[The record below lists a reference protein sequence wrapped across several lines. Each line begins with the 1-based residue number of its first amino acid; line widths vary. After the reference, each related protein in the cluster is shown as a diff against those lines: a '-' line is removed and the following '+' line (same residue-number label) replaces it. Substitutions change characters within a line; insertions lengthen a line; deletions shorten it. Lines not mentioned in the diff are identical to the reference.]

1 MAHLTPQEANS
12 GGHSMMGSKV
22 HETELSNAEITL
34 SEPVDE
40 VSAGSYLLLISS
52 DVCKLKVGGGHCM
65 WMTFGSC
72 LHYYALH
79 SKAVQE
85 GRSECDCAFPSEYCF
100 PCHPM

>member
-1 MAHLTPQEANS
+1 MYAARNEHMAHLTLQEANS

-22 HETELSNAEITL
+22 HETELSNVEITL

-52 DVCKLKVGGGHCM
+52 DVCKLKV
-65 WMTFGSC
+65 
-72 LHYYALH
+72 ALH